1 MIKALIKLAATLL
14 AGILCFIIGKLIF
27 LAFNPS
33 VYSGI
38 GFGDVIAVVG
48 NGFSMDL
55 AMSAYLSV
63 LPCVM
68 LIVSL
73 FIGSGG
79 IIDKILKWYFVVV
92 SLVVSLV
99 VVLDSSLYGYWRF
112 KLDST
117 PLFYLLSS
125 PKSAMASME
134 WWMIAGGIVMWLVIG
149 AVFFFIYYA
158 GVIRFVK
165 PVEPCKNVK
174 RRILQTGVMML
185 AAGVLV
191 ISIRGGVTVSTMN
204 LSRAYFSA
212 DQRLNHAA
220 VNPAF
225 SLMYSLTHQD
235 NFSEQYRFFEDE
247 KARRLFSQLTE
258 SPCDSI
264 VPLIRG
270 GVRPDVYV
278 IILES
283 FSSQLFPSV
292 GGEEV
297 ALRLDSIAREGLMF
311 TNFYANS
318 FRTDRGLVSIMSGYP
333 GQPNT
338 SIMKF
343 VSKAENLPSFPRRM
357 KEEGGYSSTYY
368 YGGDANFTNMKAY
381 LVNAGFDRIISDVDF
396 PVSKRLSKWGAHDD
410 EVFSMAI
417 GELAPYEADK
427 PKLKVIQTSSSHE
440 PFEVPYDDKGRFP
453 DIRARA
459 FAYADSCAADF
470 INALHDGKEW
480 NNSLVVIVPDHYG
493 AYPDTDDPL
502 ARHKVPLIITGGA
515 LAYRGTDNT
524 AGSQIDIASTLLGA
538 LRLPHDDFSF
548 SRNLL
553 NPCTT
558 HFAFFADPSLIG
570 MVTESDTTIYN
581 LDSDKIVPLYGA
593 SARNED
599 SAKAFLQLLYDDL
612 SKR

>member
-1 MIKALIKLAATLL
+1 M
-14 AGILCFIIGKLIF
+14 
-27 LAFNPS
+27 
-33 VYSGI
+33 
-38 GFGDVIAVVG
+38 
-48 NGFSMDL
+48 
-55 AMSAYLSV
+55 
-63 LPCVM
+63 
-68 LIVSL
+68 
-73 FIGSGG
+73 
-79 IIDKILKWYFVVV
+79 
-92 SLVVSLV
+92 
-99 VVLDSSLYGYWRF
+99 
-112 KLDST
+112 
-117 PLFYLLSS
+117 
-125 PKSAMASME
+125 
-134 WWMIAGGIVMWLVIG
+134 
-149 AVFFFIYYA
+149 
-158 GVIRFVK
+158 
-165 PVEPCKNVK
+165 
-174 RRILQTGVMML
+174 
-185 AAGVLV
+185 
-191 ISIRGGVTVSTMN
+191 
-204 LSRAYFSA
+204 
-212 DQRLNHAA
+212 
-220 VNPAF
+220 
-225 SLMYSLTHQD
+225 
-235 NFSEQYRFFEDE
+235 
-247 KARRLFSQLTE
+247 
-258 SPCDSI
+258 
-264 VPLIRG
+264 PLIRG

-343 VSKAENLPSFPRRM
+343 VSKTENLPSFPRRM

-612 SKR
+612 SKTMTEYILNLDTEIFLWLNSFHALYWDVFMKMSTSKIIWVPMYVALVIALWRTGGWRTMVVMVVGAVLAVTLADQVTASLLRPMFERLRPANLDNPISAMVHIVNDYRGGRYGFPSCHAANTFAVVSLMSLFFYRWRFTLFIIMWALLNCYSRLYLGVHYPGDLIAGILVGSICGGVVFLVASAVMNYWKGCKKPGYIPPKRKLTINGRIIYYRPLDLVLLDRFPDHLFNRTLLRSPLQIITLIT

>member
-343 VSKAENLPSFPRRM
+343 VSKTENLPSFPRRM

-427 PKLKVIQTSSSHE
+427 PKLK
-440 PFEVPYDDKGRFP
+440 G
-453 DIRARA
+453 
-459 FAYADSCAADF
+459 YA
-470 INALHDGKEW
+470 
-480 NNSLVVIVPDHYG
+480 P
-493 AYPDTDDPL
+493 
-502 ARHKVPLIITGGA
+502 
-515 LAYRGTDNT
+515 
-524 AGSQIDIASTLLGA
+524 
-538 LRLPHDDFSF
+538 
-548 SRNLL
+548 
-553 NPCTT
+553 
-558 HFAFFADPSLIG
+558 
-570 MVTESDTTIYN
+570 
-581 LDSDKIVPLYGA
+581 
-593 SARNED
+593 
-599 SAKAFLQLLYDDL
+599 
-612 SKR
+612 